1 MLTKQKFS
9 FDSNGKLAN
18 CESRDASKCEIF
30 IVEGDSAGGS
40 AKMAR
45 NRLYQ
50 AIMPIRGKILNV
62 EKASIDKVLAN
73 AEIKTMI
80 NAFGCGF
87 SEGYGNDFDITKLRY
102 NKIIIMTDA
111 DVDGAHIATLML
123 TLLSTYAYPIM
134 LFPILLASLYY
145 NQTLVLFASLLMSCG
160 IVGSNYFAF
169 RFSDVFIGFPC
180 ESFEEVMMSY
190 VVPQIV
196 VVFGLSVAAYFIV
209 QRNSMMINSAINMAV
224 TMQDNQTGLI
234 FSFAE
239 ISESK
244 SKFTG
249 EHIKRVAAY
258 MRVLAKASGF
268 DDEYVEMVSTA
279 SMMHDIG
286 KLMIS
291 EEILD
296 KPDKLTDEEYQIM
309 KNHVLYGEALL
320 EKCPG
325 ELMHLACI
333 LAKEHHERW
342 DGTGYLG
349 MKGEEIA
356 YISRLMAVCDVFDA
370 LTSDRYYKK
379 GWSLEDTFDEIIRL
393 SGKSFDPKV
402 VKLFIQHFDEFKEI
416 HNRIPDKQKY

>member
-1 MLTKQKFS
+1 MKRESLIQDNYIKVNQIS
-9 FDSNGKLAN
+9 ARCMRLIILILA
-18 CESRDASKCEIF
+18 
-30 IVEGDSAGGS
+30 
-40 AKMAR
+40 
-45 NRLYQ
+45 L
-50 AIMPIRGKILNV
+50 
-62 EKASIDKVLAN
+62 
-73 AEIKTMI
+73 
-80 NAFGCGF
+80 AFGYCYF
-87 SEGYGNDFDITKLRY
+87 TTDLDDSILIIFFASAIFVALIPTLLINILKFDYAPITKHIV
-102 NKIIIMTDA
+102 IIC
-111 DVDGAHIATLML
+111 VCVIATLMM

-160 IVGSNYFAF
+160 IIISNFLAY
-169 RFSDVFIGFPC
+169 RFEDIFIGFPC
-180 ESFEEVMMSY
+180 DSLETAMITY
-190 VVPQIV
+190 AVPQIII
-196 VVFGLSVAAYFIV
+196 VFGLSIVAYFIV
-209 QRNSMMINSAINMAV
+209 QRNAMMINSAINMAV
-224 TMQDNQTGLI
+224 TMQDNQSGLI

-244 SKFTG
+244 SKYTG

-268 DDEYVEMVSTA
+268 EDDYIEMVSTA

-296 KPDKLTDEEYQIM
+296 KPAKLTDEEYQIM

-325 ELMHLACI
+325 ELMHLACV

-349 MKGEEIA
+349 MKGEGIS

-393 SGKSFDPKV
+393 SGKSFDPAV
-402 VKLFIQHFDEFKEI
+402 VKLFIQHFDEFKAI
-416 HNRIPDKQKY
+416 HNAIPDKQKY

>member
-1 MLTKQKFS
+1 MKKESLIQDNYIKVNQIS
-9 FDSNGKLAN
+9 ARCMRLIILILA
-18 CESRDASKCEIF
+18 
-30 IVEGDSAGGS
+30 
-40 AKMAR
+40 
-45 NRLYQ
+45 L
-50 AIMPIRGKILNV
+50 
-62 EKASIDKVLAN
+62 
-73 AEIKTMI
+73 
-80 NAFGCGF
+80 AFGYCYF
-87 SEGYGNDFDITKLRY
+87 TTDLDDSILIIFFASAIFVALIPTLLINILKFDYAPITKHIV
-102 NKIIIMTDA
+102 IIC
-111 DVDGAHIATLML
+111 VCVIATLMM

-160 IVGSNYFAF
+160 IIISNFLAF
-169 RFSDVFIGFPC
+169 RFEDIFIGFPC
-180 ESFEEVMMSY
+180 DSLETAMITY
-190 VVPQIV
+190 AVPQIV
-196 VVFGLSVAAYFIV
+196 IVFGLSIVAYFIV
-209 QRNSMMINSAINMAV
+209 QRNAMMINSAINMAV
-224 TMQDNQTGLI
+224 TMQDNQSGLI

-268 DDEYVEMVSTA
+268 EDDYVEMVSTA

-325 ELMHLACI
+325 ELMHLACV

-349 MKGEEIA
+349 MKGEEIS

-393 SGKSFDPKV
+393 SGKSFDPAV
-402 VKLFIQHFDEFKEI
+402 VKLFIQHFDEFKAI
-416 HNRIPDKQKY
+416 HNAIPDKQKY

>member
-1 MLTKQKFS
+1 MEQNKLIDENYKRINQISARCMRVIVLILVIAFGYCYFTSDLDFALLVIFFASSIIIALIPTLVINVFK
-9 FDSNGKLAN
+9 FDS
-18 CESRDASKCEIF
+18 S
-30 IVEGDSAGGS
+30 
-40 AKMAR
+40 
-45 NRLYQ
+45 
-50 AIMPIRGKILNV
+50 P
-62 EKASIDKVLAN
+62 
-73 AEIKTMI
+73 
-80 NAFGCGF
+80 
-87 SEGYGNDFDITKLRY
+87 ITKHIVISCICL
-102 NKIIIMTDA
+102 
-111 DVDGAHIATLML
+111 IATILL

-145 NQTLVLFASLLMSCG
+145 NQTLVLFTSLLMSCG
-160 IVGSNYFAF
+160 IVVSNFLALKY
-169 RFSDVFIGFPC
+169 SDIFIGNFC
-180 ESFEEVMMSY
+180 ESVDDMILSY
-190 VVPQIV
+190 MAPQIV
-196 VVFGLSVAAYFIV
+196 IVFSLSIVAYFIV
-209 QRNSMMINSAINMAV
+209 QRNSMMINSAIDMAV
-224 TMQDNQTGLI
+224 TMQNNQKGLI
-234 FSFAE
+234 YSFAE

-249 EHIKRVAAY
+249 EHIKRVAEY
-258 MRVLAKASGF
+258 MRVLGKASGF
-268 DDEYVEMVSTA
+268 DDEYVDKLCTA

-325 ELMHLACI
+325 EMMHLACV

-349 MKGEEIA
+349 MKGDEIS

-393 SGKSFDPKV
+393 SGKHFDPKV
-402 VKLFIQHFDEFKEI
+402 VKLFIQHFDEFKAI
-416 HNRIPDKQKY
+416 YNKIPDKQLY

>member
-1 MLTKQKFS
+1 MNENYIKINQISARCMRVIAIVLLIAFGYCYFVTDLDITLMIIFFATAIFVALIPTLIINVFKFDKSPLTKH
-9 FDSNGKLAN
+9 
-18 CESRDASKCEIF
+18 
-30 IVEGDSAGGS
+30 IVI
-40 AKMAR
+40 
-45 NRLYQ
+45 LCICIICT
-50 AIMPIRGKILNV
+50 IM
-62 EKASIDKVLAN
+62 
-73 AEIKTMI
+73 M
-80 NAFGCGF
+80 
-87 SEGYGNDFDITKLRY
+87 
-102 NKIIIMTDA
+102 
-111 DVDGAHIATLML
+111 
-123 TLLSTYAYPIM
+123 TLLSSYSFPIM
-134 LFPILLASLYY
+134 LFPILMASLYY
-145 NQTLVLFASLLMSCG
+145 NQTLVLLASLLVSAG
-160 IVGSNYFAF
+160 IFVSNVLSIQFK
-169 RFSDVFIGFPC
+169 DVFIGNQFDDLYDALLG
-180 ESFEEVMMSY
+180 Y
-190 VVPQIV
+190 VIPHIV
-196 VVFGLSVAAYFIV
+196 VVFFMSIVAYFIV
-209 QRNSMMINSAINMAV
+209 QRNSMMINTAVETAV
-224 TMQDNQTGLI
+224 TMENNQKGLI
-234 FSFAE
+234 YSFAE

-249 EHIKRVAAY
+249 EHIKRVAEY
-258 MRVLAKASGF
+258 MRVLGKASGF
-268 DDEYVEMVSTA
+268 DDDYLEKLCTA

-325 ELMHLACI
+325 EMMHLACI

-402 VKLFIQHFDEFKEI
+402 VKLFIEHFDEFKAI
-416 HNRIPDKQKY
+416 HNKIPDKQIY

>member
-1 MLTKQKFS
+1 MNQNNLMNENYIKINQISARCMRVIAIVLLIAFGYCYFVTDLDITLMIIFFATAIFVALIPTLIINVFKFDKSPLTKH
-9 FDSNGKLAN
+9 
-18 CESRDASKCEIF
+18 
-30 IVEGDSAGGS
+30 IVI
-40 AKMAR
+40 
-45 NRLYQ
+45 LCICIICT
-50 AIMPIRGKILNV
+50 IM
-62 EKASIDKVLAN
+62 
-73 AEIKTMI
+73 M
-80 NAFGCGF
+80 
-87 SEGYGNDFDITKLRY
+87 
-102 NKIIIMTDA
+102 
-111 DVDGAHIATLML
+111 
-123 TLLSTYAYPIM
+123 TLLSSYSFPIM
-134 LFPILLASLYY
+134 LFPILMASLYY
-145 NQTLVLFASLLMSCG
+145 NQTLVLVASLLVSAG
-160 IVGSNYFAF
+160 IFVSNVLSIQFK
-169 RFSDVFIGFPC
+169 DVFIGNQFDDLYDALLG
-180 ESFEEVMMSY
+180 Y
-190 VVPQIV
+190 VIPHIV
-196 VVFGLSVAAYFIV
+196 VVFFMSIVAYFIV
-209 QRNSMMINSAINMAV
+209 QRNSMMINTAVETAV
-224 TMQDNQTGLI
+224 TMENNQKGLI
-234 FSFAE
+234 YSFAE

-249 EHIKRVAAY
+249 EHIKRVAEY
-258 MRVLAKASGF
+258 MRVLGKASGF
-268 DDEYVEMVSTA
+268 DDDYLEKLCTA

-325 ELMHLACI
+325 EMMHLACI

-402 VKLFIQHFDEFKEI
+402 VKLFIEHFDEFKAI
-416 HNRIPDKQKY
+416 HNKIPDKQIY

>member
-1 MLTKQKFS
+1 MNKNNLMRENYIKINQISARCMRVIAVVLLIAFGYCYFVTDLDFTLMIIFFATAIFVALIPTLIVNVFKFDKSPLTKH
-9 FDSNGKLAN
+9 
-18 CESRDASKCEIF
+18 
-30 IVEGDSAGGS
+30 IVI
-40 AKMAR
+40 
-45 NRLYQ
+45 LCICIICT
-50 AIMPIRGKILNV
+50 IM
-62 EKASIDKVLAN
+62 
-73 AEIKTMI
+73 M
-80 NAFGCGF
+80 
-87 SEGYGNDFDITKLRY
+87 
-102 NKIIIMTDA
+102 
-111 DVDGAHIATLML
+111 
-123 TLLSTYAYPIM
+123 TLLSSYAFPIM
-134 LFPILLASLYY
+134 LFPILMASLYY
-145 NQTLVLFASLLMSCG
+145 NQTLVLFASLLVSVG
-160 IVGSNYFAF
+160 IFLSNMLSL
-169 RFSDVFIGFPC
+169 RFKDIFIGNQFDDLYD
-180 ESFEEVMMSY
+180 SLIGY
-190 VVPQIV
+190 VIPHIV
-196 VVFGLSVAAYFIV
+196 VVFFMSIVAYFIV
-209 QRNSMMINSAINMAV
+209 QRNSMMINTAVETAV
-224 TMQDNQTGLI
+224 TMENNQKGLI
-234 FSFAE
+234 YSFAE

-249 EHIKRVAAY
+249 EHIKRVAEY
-258 MRVLAKASGF
+258 MRVLGKASGF
-268 DDEYVEMVSTA
+268 DDDYLEKLCTA

-325 ELMHLACI
+325 EMMHLACV

-402 VKLFIQHFDEFKEI
+402 VKLFIQHFDEFKAI
-416 HNRIPDKQKY
+416 HNKIPDKQIY

>member
-1 MLTKQKFS
+1 MNKK
-9 FDSNGKLAN
+9 KLIQENYIKVNQISAR
-18 CESRDASKCEIF
+18 CMRVIVAILVFAFAYCYFALDVDLALLIIFFASSIF
-30 IVEGDSAGGS
+30 VALIPTLQI
-40 AKMAR
+40 
-45 NRLYQ
+45 N
-50 AIMPIRGKILNV
+50 IL
-62 EKASIDKVLAN
+62 KIDKSSATKYVV
-73 AEIKTMI
+73 
-80 NAFGCGF
+80 
-87 SEGYGNDFDITKLRY
+87 ITCVC
-102 NKIIIMTDA
+102 I
-111 DVDGAHIATLML
+111 IATLML
-123 TLLSTYAYPIM
+123 TLLSSYAYPIM

-145 NQTLVLFASLLMSCG
+145 NQTLVLYSTMLMSGG
-160 IVGSNYFAF
+160 ILASSYLAF
-169 RFSDVFIGFPC
+169 RFRNYFVGFPC
-180 ESFEEVMMSY
+180 ESFDAALVRY
-190 VVPQIV
+190 VIPQIV
-196 VVFGLSVAAYFIV
+196 VVFSLSVAAYFIV

-224 TMQDNQTGLI
+224 TMHDNQIGLI
-234 FSFAE
+234 YSFAE

-268 DDEYVEMVSTA
+268 DDEYVELVSTA

-342 DGTGYLG
+342 DGKGYLG

-379 GWSLEDTFDEIIRL
+379 GWTLQETYDEIVRL
-393 SGKSFDPKV
+393 SGTSFDPAV
-402 VKLFIQHFDEFKEI
+402 VKLFIQHFEEFKTI
-416 HNRIPDKQKY
+416 HSAIPDKQKY

>member
-1 MLTKQKFS
+1 MKQ
-9 FDSNGKLAN
+9 DSLINENYIKIN
-18 CESRDASKCEIF
+18 QI
-30 IVEGDSAGGS
+30 SARCMRVI
-40 AKMAR
+40 A
-45 NRLYQ
+45 LLLL
-50 AIMPIRGKILNV
+50 I
-62 EKASIDKVLAN
+62 
-73 AEIKTMI
+73 
-80 NAFGCGF
+80 AFGYCYF
-87 SEGYGNDFDITKLRY
+87 ITEIDPTLLILFFASAIFVALIPSLVINVFKFDKSPATKHIV
-102 NKIIIMTDA
+102 IICICIICT
-111 DVDGAHIATLML
+111 IML
-123 TLLSTYAYPIM
+123 TLLSSYAFPIM
-134 LFPILLASLYY
+134 LFPILMASLYY
-145 NQTLVLFASLLMSCG
+145 NQTLVLFTSLLVSVG
-160 IVGSNYFAF
+160 IVVSNMISLQFQGTL
-169 RFSDVFIGFPC
+169 IGNPYTDLYG
-180 ESFEEVMMSY
+180 VLMGY
-190 VVPQIV
+190 VIPQIV
-196 VVFGLSVAAYFIV
+196 IVFAMSIVAYFIV
-209 QRNSMMINSAINMAV
+209 QRNSMMINAAIDTAV
-224 TMQDNQTGLI
+224 TMENNQKGLI
-234 FSFAE
+234 YSFAE

-249 EHIKRVAAY
+249 EHIKRVAEY
-258 MRVLAKASGF
+258 MRVLGKASGF
-268 DDEYVEMVSTA
+268 DDEYIEKLCTA

-325 ELMHLACI
+325 EMMHLACI

-402 VKLFIQHFDEFKEI
+402 VKLFIQHFDEFKAI
-416 HNRIPDKQKY
+416 HNKIPDKQKY

>member
-1 MLTKQKFS
+1 MNKANLIHDNYIRINQISARCMRVIFLI
-9 FDSNGKLAN
+9 LA
-18 CESRDASKCEIF
+18 A
-30 IVEGDSAGGS
+30 
-40 AKMAR
+40 
-45 NRLYQ
+45 
-50 AIMPIRGKILNV
+50 
-62 EKASIDKVLAN
+62 
-73 AEIKTMI
+73 
-80 NAFGCGF
+80 AFGYCYF
-87 SEGYGNDFDITKLRY
+87 ATNIDVALLTIFFASSMFVALIPTLIINILKFDDLRITKHIV
-102 NKIIIMTDA
+102 IICVCI
-111 DVDGAHIATLML
+111 IATLML
-123 TLLSTYAYPIM
+123 TLLSSYAYPVM

-160 IVGSNYFAF
+160 IVISNYLAYQFSGIFA
-169 RFSDVFIGFPC
+169 GFVC
-180 ESFEEVMMSY
+180 RNFEDALLSY
-190 VVPQIV
+190 VVPQISI
-196 VVFGLSVAAYFIV
+196 VFGLSVVAYFIV
-209 QRNSMMINSAINMAV
+209 QRNSMMINSAINMAA
-224 TMQDNQTGLI
+224 TMQDNQNGLI

-258 MRVLAKASGF
+258 MRILAKASGF
-268 DDEYVEMVSTA
+268 DDEYVDKISTA

-325 ELMHLACI
+325 ELMHLACV

-356 YISRLMAVCDVFDA
+356 YISRMMAVCDVFDA

-393 SGKSFDPKV
+393 SGKSFDPTV
-402 VKLFIQHFDEFKEI
+402 VKLFIQHFDEFKEVY
-416 HNRIPDKQKY
+416 NAIPDKQKY